1 MDDFERRERGISYTT
16 KVVPKFS
23 GNVGNADKPYFVV
36 GSKKKKHYLGY
47 NRRYIQG
54 LDPQI
59 LGAPKFNM
67 QWFFN
72 IYFNCMYLYINF

>member
-36 GSKKKKHYLGY
+36 GSKKKKTLS
-47 NRRYIQG
+47 RV
-54 LDPQI
+54 
-59 LGAPKFNM
+59 
-67 QWFFN
+67 
-72 IYFNCMYLYINF
+72 